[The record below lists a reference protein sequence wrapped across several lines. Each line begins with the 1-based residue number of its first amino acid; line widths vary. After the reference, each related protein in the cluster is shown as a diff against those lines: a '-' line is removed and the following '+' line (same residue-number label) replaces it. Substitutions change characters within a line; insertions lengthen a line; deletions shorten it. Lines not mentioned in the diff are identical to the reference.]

1 MPLVMIEQLT
11 LFEDG
16 KGMVERCFICASP
29 VLKKGDTCSK
39 ECQEAKSIYYFSLDK
54 LKEKEKMII
63 EEALERIK
71 FLKKKINNTMVLEK
85 AHKYQTEIDEI
96 IDEADR
102 LSIDLL
108 EYENTEE
115 D

>member
-1 MPLVMIEQLT
+1 MPLIMIDQLT

-16 KGMVERCFICASP
+16 KGTIERCFFCASP

-39 ECQEAKSIYYFSLDK
+39 ECEEAKAIYYISLDK

-71 FLKKKINNTMVLEK
+71 FLKKKIDNTMVIEK
-85 AHKYQTEIDEI
+85 AHEYQAEIDEI

-102 LSIDLL
+102 LSIDLF
-108 EYENTEE
+108 EYEDIAE